1 MAGQN
6 EQLIVNLGARLTNLE
21 QQMRRAGQLADDAV
35 KDIEG
40 RFERANPKLGGLGTL
55 VSGVAGGILGANG
68 IERLIQAFR
77 DANQELIKLGDT
89 AKLTGQSIE
98 ELSRIQAA
106 GRAQGVSNQDIN
118 AGVRGLAE
126 KLNEA
131 RRDENDLTKLLE
143 ANNQRYKDREGNV
156 IGVNRALEIAAT
168 LIQNAATELDKV
180 DIAKKLG
187 LSEQWIKLLENGPE
201 AFRRMQAEA
210 EAAGATIS
218 RETVE
223 KAREFEKA
231 WAAAWESF
239 ATNSKAVLSDVGTAI
254 SFLVNQASEF
264 LKGLNELRNYRVTA
278 QGTAGQVW
286 VEDPNNPNGGPPAT
300 MPRQNY
306 NEPIGPNRP
315 AGYIPPSTRSGPTTI
330 IPSRSSGGGGGSEG
344 LSEAEKA
351 QARLEKYIEGLM
363 RQEAVEKAIA
373 DTIGQS
379 RAAQQAAVEIAKAQV
394 DLAKLDEETRKR
406 ITDQLTT
413 QVRKL
418 EEQRQATQRLRDQQ
432 QSYNQLLTFA
442 GNSAIDALDRMIVG
456 GQSFGQVIGDVTRQ
470 LARMALQ
477 AAILGQGPLASIFGL
492 SNPNGGAGGLL
503 GSLLGAF
510 GGARAAGGPV
520 ASGKSYLVGEDGPE
534 IFQPNTSGM
543 IVPNDVARRGGGSSV
558 SFGDTYIDARNSN
571 LTEAQFR
578 SILAEERAK
587 TLQLVPG
594 AVKQAKQNRLL

>member
-40 RFERANPKLGGLGTL
+40 RFERANPKIGALSSFAGGL
-55 VSGVAGGILGANG
+55 AGGLLGAG
-68 IERLIQAFR
+68 ALEKLVQSFR

-106 GRAQGVSNQDIN
+106 GRAQGVSNEDIN
-118 AGVRGLAE
+118 KGVRGLAE

-131 RRDENDLTKLLE
+131 RREENELTRLFD
-143 ANNQRYKDREGNV
+143 ANNQKYKDREGNV
-156 IGVNRALEIAAT
+156 ISVNRALEISAR

-187 LSEQWIKLLENGPE
+187 LSEQWVKLLENGPQ
-201 AFRRMQAEA
+201 AFRDMQTAA

-239 ATNSKAVLSDVGTAI
+239 STNSKAVLSDIGTAF
-254 SFLVNQASEF
+254 SFLITRASEF
-264 LKGLNELRNYRVTA
+264 LKGLNELQNYRVTA
-278 QGTAGQVW
+278 QGTAGMVW
-286 VEDPNNPNGGPPAT
+286 VEDPNNPNGGPPGST
-300 MPRQNY
+300 PRQVY

-315 AGYIPPSTRSGPTTI
+315 PMPPPRTGPPTVN
-330 IPSRSSGGGGGSEG
+330 PGRRDNSGGNEG
-344 LSEAEKA
+344 LSDAEKA

-373 DTIGQS
+373 ETVGQS
-379 RAAQQAAVEIAKAQV
+379 RAAQQAAIEIAKAQV
-394 DLAKLDEETRKR
+394 DLSKLDEETRKR
-406 ITDQLTT
+406 ITDQLAA
-413 QVRKL
+413 QVKRL
-418 EEQRQATQRLRDQQ
+418 EEQREATRQLQQTQQA
-432 QSYNQLLTFA
+432 YNQLLQFA

-456 GQSFGQVIGDVTRQ
+456 GQSFGQVVGDITRQ
-470 LARMALQ
+470 LARMLLQ
-477 AAILGQGPLASIFGL
+477 AALLGQGPLAQLLGI
-492 SNPNGGAGGLL
+492 GGTGGGVGGLI
-503 GSLLGAF
+503 GSLISGF
-510 GGARAAGGPV
+510 RADGGPV
-520 ASGKSYLVGEDGPE
+520 MAGRNYVVGERGPE
-534 IFQPNTSGM
+534 IFSPSTSGT
-543 IVPNDVARRGGGSSV
+543 IIPNDVARRGGGASV
-558 SFGDTYIDARNSN
+558 SFGDTIIDARGSQMS
-571 LTEAQFR
+571 ERQFR
-578 SILAEERAK
+578 AILAEERAK
-587 TLQLVPG
+587 TLRQVPD
-594 AVKQAKQNRLL
+594 AVKQAQQNRRL